1 LVGFGSK
8 DKNIEVAFM
17 AVFSVLIFMLFFSF
31 LGTNGLIIGNDSA
44 IHLHNALRFLE
55 VGKISLSEAA
65 WYTPLYHFILDT
77 FIVFTGITSPA
88 QLVILT
94 KTVTALVNLLVV
106 SSVYLITSKFF
117 SKKAGVL
124 AVTLLLLCFPL
135 YELNAWG
142 GYTSILALAF
152 MMLTILYLS
161 FPVKGAGY
169 TLMAFIF
176 AFSVVI
182 SHQLATFIA
191 VFILPPF
198 IIAVLTKSKNGHYP
212 KALLAAILGG
222 GIAFA
227 VYYVIPILPYLDILI
242 DTIFF
247 DLTLYLYQVPLVS
260 ADMFVINFGFVFFL
274 AFAGLAVGF
283 FELHKKKALSFYLLL
298 SMAFLVPLFFS
309 QSYLVGIMQPYQRFI
324 YYMMPPLAVFAGVAL
339 SFLIDRARLAY
350 FNNKK
355 GLKHN
360 ILKLLAIILVSTL
373 IVVMAVRVNTL
384 SEKIS
389 ESTTFYSTSD
399 MSSYEAGTWLRE
411 NYPDSTAKVVVM
423 QNPGQ
428 WFGIYSE
435 KAVIAET
442 DTVVEWIVE
451 AESILDLSYEVQHPL
466 TMARIYE
473 TKGNVSENY
482 IYVNMVWTR
491 LSYLD
496 ANAASVSFRDQN
508 DKDQTYA
515 LFELNRTTTMI
526 NTTNSNI
533 ISTKFDGEGFSLIQD
548 ISASNESYPLT
559 IKWRFLAIDKN
570 LSNVKLFLNYYFD
583 PLFSF
588 TNAYVPSTLNWENPW
603 ENASKVGNGWAN
615 TAFSMDTVSTG
626 SYVSVYTKDKQTAF
640 GIKFDDVPAFGT
652 VGVLSSR
659 NIDAI
664 RFEYHFDKVEA
675 NTMKEKTYQL
685 LTFSQSSIQLEQVY
699 EMNSLF
705 EYQTTEP
712 IKPAYRDFITIA
724 QDKNI
729 GFIVYDAQR
738 FDQSLLNS
746 KYLELIYSNDK
757 YIICKINLK

>member
-1 LVGFGSK
+1 
-8 DKNIEVAFM
+8 
-17 AVFSVLIFMLFFSF
+17 
-31 LGTNGLIIGNDSA
+31 
-44 IHLHNALRFLE
+44 
-55 VGKISLSEAA
+55 
-65 WYTPLYHFILDT
+65 
-77 FIVFTGITSPA
+77 
-88 QLVILT
+88 
-94 KTVTALVNLLVV
+94 
-106 SSVYLITSKFF
+106 
-117 SKKAGVL
+117 
-124 AVTLLLLCFPL
+124 
-135 YELNAWG
+135 
-142 GYTSILALAF
+142 
-152 MMLTILYLS
+152 
-161 FPVKGAGY
+161 
-169 TLMAFIF
+169 
-176 AFSVVI
+176 VVI

-389 ESTTFYSTSD
+389 ESTTF
-399 MSSYEAGTWLRE
+399 WLRE